1 MGKGM
6 EEGGK
11 EGSWHQ
17 EQIENDL
24 LCFFSFFLVRV
35 CVCAHINP
43 AISQVVIIFLCGCLR
58 GCERVQPCI
67 LH

>member
-1 MGKGM
+1 M

-24 LCFFSFFLVRV
+24 LCA
-35 CVCAHINP
+35 CVHILTLLSP
-43 AISQVVIIFLCGCLR
+43 R
-58 GCERVQPCI
+58 
-67 LH
+67 